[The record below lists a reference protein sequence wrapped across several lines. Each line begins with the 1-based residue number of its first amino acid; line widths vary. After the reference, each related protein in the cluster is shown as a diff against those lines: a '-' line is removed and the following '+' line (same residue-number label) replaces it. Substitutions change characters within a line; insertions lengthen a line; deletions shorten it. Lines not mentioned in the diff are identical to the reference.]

1 MKGTLIRVSCTIL
14 SITLLLSLAA
24 CAKQSSSQEPE
35 PDSSSPADQS
45 AAVSEAAPEEGG
57 TEYQTYEI
65 PMFGLQFDCP
75 ADFGDDV
82 ESRVISD
89 DEVSFSVVGGDW
101 TVYFHCSRIASL
113 KDSEALAALAG
124 VDSTVLYEDYQSLDV
139 AAAIAARKESGE
151 FDPFEL
157 LDSFSTPDSYGFYYV
172 GKEVLFGSENDP
184 QMYYQYKNYGS
195 FGALNDLIRVD
206 LQIIV
211 PESVGQ
217 EAFTA
222 FCEALTSSL
231 RLSDSEAPAGDGAPS
246 GPEGG
251 KSGLKALS
259 GGTSD
264 AQCEEIVNMF
274 FEYASLIRYGAP
286 SSDLMLL
293 MDGNKDLFKA
303 LEEPGEI
310 LCSSHSFTSDL
321 TFQLVE
327 KSGTSDSEY
336 SVKVIE
342 TRGYDE
348 EELGTHE
355 YMFTFWISIN
365 SPTDYCITGID
376 NEYMWAIDTSY
387 HGPDYEE
394 SSGSE
399 VTGSFVSIY
408 DDEDGIYDGPP
419 DSEFFGPGDIMM
431 GLDPDVYQLA
441 ELEAQRTYGANAQ
454 IIDGIFDTALLE
466 IKKGDCNWAVNN
478 HSGMKAVVVAS
489 YYEVALDWLENWGL
503 TNTPLYELA
512 LYRYN
517 SAVLVWGID

>member
-1 MKGTLIRVSCTIL
+1 MKDTMKRVSCAIL

-24 CAKQSSSQEPE
+24 CAKQPSSQKPK
-35 PDSSSPADQS
+35 PDSSSPGDQS
-45 AAVSEAAPEEGG
+45 ADVSEAAPEENG

-65 PMFGLQFDCP
+65 PIFGLQFDCP

-82 ESRVISD
+82 KSNVISD
-89 DEVSFSVVGGDW
+89 DEVIFSVGAEDRLILF
-101 TVYFHCSRIASL
+101 YCSRIASL
-113 KDSEALAALAG
+113 KDAEALAALAG
-124 VDSTVLYEDYQSLDV
+124 VDSTVLYEEYQSLDV

-172 GKEVLFGSENDP
+172 GKEVLFEGESDP

-195 FGALNDLIRVD
+195 FGALNDLIKVD
-206 LQIIV
+206 LQINV

-231 RLSDSEAPAGDGAPS
+231 RLPDSEAPAGDGAPS

-264 AQCEEIVNMF
+264 AQCREIVNMF

-286 SSDLMLL
+286 SSDLMRL
-293 MDGNKDLFKA
+293 MGGNKDLFKA
-303 LEEPGEI
+303 LEQPGEI
-310 LCSSHSFTSDL
+310 LCSSYSFTSDL
-321 TFQLVE
+321 IFQNFE
-327 KSGTSDSEY
+327 ESGASGGEY
-336 SVKVIE
+336 TINVIE

-355 YMFTFWISIN
+355 YLFTFRISIN
-365 SPTDYCITGID
+365 SPTDYCVTGID
-376 NEYMWAIDTSY
+376 NEYVGAIDTSY

-394 SSGSE
+394 SSGQ
-399 VTGSFVSIY
+399 
-408 DDEDGIYDGPP
+408 D
-419 DSEFFGPGDIMM
+419 
-431 GLDPDVYQLA
+431 DPD
-441 ELEAQRTYGANAQ
+441 ELDEFDTMEEYYEMAMQRTFGANAQ
-454 IIDGIFDTALLE
+454 IDDHVFFSAVGWITNGDIQLAGMNPWGAYECYLDACEYLE
-466 IKKGDCNWAVNN
+466 ERRYTD
-478 HSGMKAVVVAS
+478 
-489 YYEVALDWLENWGL
+489 
-503 TNTPLYELA
+503 TPLYDLASQRLA
-512 LYRYN
+512 L
-517 SAVLVWGID
+517 AQEKIDIETEKRTSPW

>member
-1 MKGTLIRVSCTIL
+1 MKDMLKRVLCAIL

-24 CAKQSSSQEPE
+24 CAKQSSSQE

-65 PMFGLQFDCP
+65 PIFGLQFDCP

-89 DEVSFSVVGGDW
+89 DIVSFGVNAEDRIINFG
-101 TVYFHCSRIASL
+101 CSRMPVSA
-113 KDSEALAALAG
+113 KD
-124 VDSTVLYEDYQSLDV
+124 LDV
-139 AAAIAARKESGE
+139 AAAIDKWKEGGE
-151 FDPFEL
+151 FKTFEL
-157 LDSFSTPDSYGFYYV
+157 LDSFSTPDSYGFYYIGEDSFEGDLGTQLCYRYV
-172 GKEVLFGSENDP
+172 
-184 QMYYQYKNYGS
+184 NYGG
-195 FGALNDLIRVD
+195 FVD
-206 LQIIV
+206 SGGVINVGLQIVV
-211 PESVGQ
+211 PESVDQ

-231 RLSDSEAPAGDGAPS
+231 RLSDSEAPPDGAPS

-264 AQCEEIVNMF
+264 VQCEEIVNMF
-274 FEYASLIRYGAP
+274 FEYASLVRYGAP

-293 MDGNKDLFKA
+293 MGGNKDLYKA
-303 LEEPGEI
+303 LEQPGEI

-321 TFQLVE
+321 TFQNFE
-327 KSGTSDSEY
+327 ESGTSGGSY
-336 SVKVIE
+336 YINVIE

-355 YMFTFWISIN
+355 YLFTFCISIN

-376 NEYMWAIDTSY
+376 SEYMGAIDTSY

-394 SSGSE
+394 SSGQ
-399 VTGSFVSIY
+399 
-408 DDEDGIYDGPP
+408 D
-419 DSEFFGPGDIMM
+419 
-431 GLDPDVYQLA
+431 DPD
-441 ELEAQRTYGANAQ
+441 ELDEFDTMEEYYEMAMQRTFGANAQ
-454 IIDGIFDTALLE
+454 IDDHAFFDAIWCITSGDYQLAGMNPWGAYECYLDACEYLE
-466 IKKGDCNWAVNN
+466 EKRYTD
-478 HSGMKAVVVAS
+478 
-489 YYEVALDWLENWGL
+489 
-503 TNTPLYELA
+503 TPLYDLAMQRLA
-512 LYRYN
+512 L
-517 SAVLVWGID
+517 AQEKIDIETEKRTSPW